1 RELQNVAL
9 GLTLKD
15 KGVQSLIEQIN
26 RLYSQALREKFF
38 EQGTEIFREGDAGS
52 EAFRILEGRIEI
64 FMRVGGQNKVTLGH
78 LVPGDIFGEMA
89 LLDDKPRSASARA
102 LEPTRLQ
109 IMNVEEFNDL
119 FLSDPS
125 ALAPFLSS
133 FFERLRNTNELLRRE
148 LEGRK
153 VPTAEVHQLLQ
164 HGIAIPHAE
173 PSPLPKIIL
182 SPANKETR
190 TAGAP
195 ETVSIDRLPFRIGR
209 RQAGEGAD
217 ILSANDLALR
227 DQYPYQISRNHC
239 AIERIGAELVVRDRG
254 STLGTI
260 LNGHAIGTEAEHM
273 VLPLKPGINKIVL
286 GGDDS
291 SFQFNVQVDA
301 A

>member
-1 RELQNVAL
+1 M
-9 GLTLKD
+9 
-15 KGVQSLIEQIN
+15 
-26 RLYSQALREKFF
+26 REKSFA
-38 EQGTEIFREGDAGS
+38 QGEILFREGDEGK
-52 EAFRILEGRIEI
+52 EAFRILSGRIEI
-64 FMRVGGQNKVTLGH
+64 SIHVSGQGDIPLGH

-89 LLDDKPRSASARA
+89 LLDDKPRSATARA
-102 LEPTRLQ
+102 LEPTRVHL
-109 IMNVEEFNDL
+109 MNVEEFNDL

-148 LEGRK
+148 LESRK
-153 VPTAEVHQLLQ
+153 VTPREVHQLLEQ
-164 HGIAIPHAE
+164 GVASGSHETLHA
-173 PSPLPKIIL
+173 LPKITVT
-182 SPANKETR
+182 PATKETR
-190 TAGAP
+190 KAGAP
-195 ETVSIDRLPFRIGR
+195 EVVILDRLPFRIGR

-260 LNGHAIGTEAEHM
+260 LNGQTIGTEAEHM
-273 VLPLKPGINKIVL
+273 VLPLQPGANKLVL
-286 GGDDS
+286 GGEDS
-291 SFQFNVQVDA
+291 HFQFNIRVDA

>member
-1 RELQNVAL
+1 M
-9 GLTLKD
+9 
-15 KGVQSLIEQIN
+15 
-26 RLYSQALREKFF
+26 REKSFG
-38 EQGTEIFREGDAGS
+38 QGEVIFREGEEGN

-64 FMRVGGQNKVTLGH
+64 SIHVDGQGDIPLGH

-89 LLDDKPRSASARA
+89 LLDDKPRSATART
-102 LEPTRLQ
+102 LEPTRLHV
-109 IMNVEEFNDL
+109 MNVEEFNDL

-133 FFERLRNTNELLRRE
+133 FFERLRNTNDLLRRE
-148 LEGRK
+148 LESRK
-153 VPTAEVHQLLQ
+153 VTSKEVHQLLEQ
-164 HGIAIPHAE
+164 GSATGSHEAIH
-173 PSPLPKIIL
+173 PLPKITL
-182 SPANKETR
+182 SPASKETR
-190 TAGAP
+190 KAGAP
-195 ETVSIDRLPFRIGR
+195 EVIILDRLPFRIGR

-239 AIERIGAELVVRDRG
+239 AIERIGSELVVRDRG

-260 LNGHAIGTEAEHM
+260 LNGQVIGTEAEHM
-273 VLPLKPGINKIVL
+273 VLPLMPGTNKLIL

-291 SFQFNVQVDA
+291 SIQFNILIEA

>member
-1 RELQNVAL
+1 M
-9 GLTLKD
+9 
-15 KGVQSLIEQIN
+15 
-26 RLYSQALREKFF
+26 REKSFG
-38 EQGTEIFREGDAGS
+38 QGETIFREGEEGN

-64 FMRVGGQNKVTLGH
+64 SLKVAGQGDVALGH

-89 LLDDKPRSASARA
+89 LLDDKPRSATARA
-102 LEPTRLQ
+102 LEPTRLHL
-109 IMNVEEFNDL
+109 MNVEEFNDL

-125 ALAPFLSS
+125 ALTPFLSS

-148 LEGRK
+148 LESRK
-153 VPTAEVHQLLQ
+153 VTPREAHQLLEQ
-164 HGIAIPHAE
+164 GAAAGSHEAIH
-173 PSPLPKIIL
+173 PLPKITL
-182 SPANKETR
+182 ASATKETR
-190 TAGAP
+190 KAGAP
-195 ETVSIDRLPFRIGR
+195 EIIVIDRLPFRIGR

-239 AIERIGAELVVRDRG
+239 AIERIGSELVVRDRG

-260 LNGHAIGTEAEHM
+260 LNGQSIGTESEHM
-273 VLPLKPGINKIVL
+273 VLPLQPGANKLIL

-291 SFQFNVQVDA
+291 TFQFNVQVDA

>member
-1 RELQNVAL
+1 M
-9 GLTLKD
+9 
-15 KGVQSLIEQIN
+15 
-26 RLYSQALREKFF
+26 REKSFG
-38 EQGTEIFREGDAGS
+38 QGEVIFREGTEGN

-64 FMRVGGQNKVTLGH
+64 SIHVAGQGDVPLGH

-89 LLDDKPRSASARA
+89 LLDDKPRSATARA
-102 LEPTRLQ
+102 LEPTRLHL
-109 IMNVEEFNDL
+109 MNVEEFNDL

-148 LEGRK
+148 LESRK
-153 VPTAEVHQLLQ
+153 VTPREVHQLLEQ
-164 HGIAIPHAE
+164 GAAAASHEALHA
-173 PSPLPKIIL
+173 LPKITL
-182 SPANKETR
+182 TPGNKETR
-190 TAGAP
+190 KSGAP
-195 ETVSIDRLPFRIGR
+195 EILVLDRLPFRIGR

-239 AIERIGAELVVRDRG
+239 AIERIGSELVVRDRG

-260 LNGHAIGTEAEHM
+260 LNSQSIGTESEHM
-273 VLPLKPGINKIVL
+273 VLPLQPGANKLIL
-286 GGDDS
+286 GGEDS
-291 SFQFNVQVDA
+291 TFQFNIQVDA

>member
-1 RELQNVAL
+1 M
-9 GLTLKD
+9 
-15 KGVQSLIEQIN
+15 
-26 RLYSQALREKFF
+26 REKSYAKG
-38 EQGTEIFREGDAGS
+38 EIIFREGEEGA

-64 FMRVGGQNKVTLGH
+64 SIQVSGQGDVPLGH

-89 LLDDKPRSASARA
+89 LLDDKPRSATARA
-102 LEPTRLQ
+102 LEPTRLHL
-109 IMNVEEFNDL
+109 MNVEEFNDL

-148 LEGRK
+148 LERRK
-153 VPTAEVHQLLQ
+153 VTPREVHQLLEQ
-164 HGIAIPHAE
+164 GAPAGSHEAIH
-173 PSPLPKIIL
+173 PLPKITL
-182 SPANKETR
+182 TPATKEVR
-190 TAGAP
+190 KAGAP
-195 ETVSIDRLPFRIGR
+195 EIVVLDRLPFRIGR

-239 AIERIGAELVVRDRG
+239 SIERIGSELVVRDRG

-260 LNGHAIGTEAEHM
+260 LNGQTIGTESEHM
-273 VLPLKPGINKIVL
+273 VLPLQPGANKLVL
-286 GGDDS
+286 GAEDS
-291 SFQFNVQVDA
+291 RMEFNVQIGA